1 MRHGPKEFKIFPSFV
16 NKNLFHFHNS
26 KFTIC
31 VASDGLHS
39 NRLHTGWP
47 DAVPDPVREGLHH
60 VHRRWCWQ
68 VSERTSFVKVA
79 RHLTIPPTTTSIGDS
94 VAAGSVCDRGSI
106 NNEYACERSLV
117 TVSTKA
123 SSSGSPTW
131 SSSATGTKSTSV
143 SGTSTTAGSIANKL
157 DSAEPIPSHYSSAV
171 IAVAVVGGLLGLGVC
186 AVLTFCWYRRKKR
199 QDDGAVSNP
208 EMHAVRDGG
217 FTDTGSE
224 GFLTA
229 NMGPFAKAQKGK
241 GIQVVNSTQVSPE
254 AFISSLSELDATSRE
269 SLVQQIHTYNRKQL
283 DNMSEAG
290 SPASAGSNA
299 LNRSVSSATTVTDE
313 KLQPLPPL
321 EKGAPTPEPPV
332 RSKKFGIIRPV
343 QVPPFLVAAEQQ
355 ETDQQPASL
364 QAQSTQSLRR
374 GLNRVQLLQSN
385 NSDHVETASSMTS
398 IRSKYATPNTSDGE
412 IFDAHMQVD
421 SRSVSSLNG
430 TGESMAPM
438 TDRPEFYSA
447 YSLLHSETS
456 EDISSAVTT
465 ASAGNLN
472 QTRRLDS
479 QASLSKRRPS
489 EASVLNSAPASP
501 SLIRK
506 PTATRATHAATR
518 AFHASR
524 PDEISLAP
532 GDLLQLLDQVED
544 GRIRVKNLS
553 RDKAIGIV
561 RANCVGVLEGG
572 AVSMSRMFSD
582 ADISKDGEVDG
593 GTHSS

>member
-1 MRHGPKEFKIFPSFV
+1 MR
-16 NKNLFHFHNS
+16 
-26 KFTIC
+26 
-31 VASDGLHS
+31 
-39 NRLHTGWP
+39 
-47 DAVPDPVREGLHH
+47 
-60 VHRRWCWQ
+60 
-68 VSERTSFVKVA
+68 
-79 RHLTIPPTTTSIGDS
+79 
-94 VAAGSVCDRGSI
+94 
-106 NNEYACERSLV
+106 
-117 TVSTKA
+117 
-123 SSSGSPTW
+123 
-131 SSSATGTKSTSV
+131 
-143 SGTSTTAGSIANKL
+143 
-157 DSAEPIPSHYSSAV
+157 
-171 IAVAVVGGLLGLGVC
+171 
-186 AVLTFCWYRRKKR
+186 
-199 QDDGAVSNP
+199 
-208 EMHAVRDGG
+208 AVRDDG
-217 FTDTGSE
+217 FTDTSSE

-229 NMGPFAKAQKGK
+229 NIGPFANAQKGK

-254 AFISSLSELDATSRE
+254 TFISSLSELDPTSRE

-290 SPASAGSNA
+290 SPASAGSTA

-313 KLQPLPPL
+313 RLQPLPPL
-321 EKGAPTPEPPV
+321 EKGALPPEPPV

-343 QVPPFLVAAEQQ
+343 QVPFLVAAEQQ
-355 ETDQQPASL
+355 ETVQQPASL
-364 QAQSTQSLRR
+364 QASSTQSLTRS
-374 GLNRVQLLQSN
+374 LSRVQFLQSN
-385 NSDHVETASSMTS
+385 KNSDHAETASSMTS

-412 IFDAHMQVD
+412 IFEAHMHVD
-421 SRSVSSLNG
+421 SRSVSSLTG

-447 YSLLHSETS
+447 YSLLNSEMS
-456 EDISSAVTT
+456 EDINGAVTT

-489 EASVLNSAPASP
+489 ESSVLNSTPASP

-553 RDKAIGIV
+553 RDKAVGIV

-582 ADISKDGEVDG
+582 ADISKAGEVDG
-593 GTHSS
+593 GTHTS